1 MTIMPESSIY
11 KGLKYLDRSGHFYSQ
26 KFTLFKKNAIMT
38 PGQLCTNN
46 DYVANIIYYAFWVF
60 DYNIYSDH
68 LIPKN

>member
-26 KFTLFKKNAIMT
+26 KCTLFKKNAIMT

-60 DYNIYSDH
+60 DYNIYNDH